1 MKRKPNCAAYQANQ
15 LANTLRS
22 IESCLILLKK
32 GKPFPSINRLTL
44 EVGRQL
50 DIDPS
55 IFRKPTSEHRKLLN
69 KYIKDLVSR
78 ATKETDEP
86 SVDALKIR
94 NIELTRKVSILE
106 KELKSPHNKLGL
118 VAPKIVKSDP
128 RLFDLDSLCMLIDDI
143 LKCQRNLQFKDGAL
157 YNLETFSEEDELV
170 TPNNNCKVYLEWKNG
185 R

>member
-15 LANTLRS
+15 LTNTLRS

-32 GKPFPSINRLTL
+32 EKPFRSINQLTL
-44 EVGRQL
+44 EIGKKL

-55 IFRKPTSEHRKLLN
+55 IFRKPKSDHRKLLN
-69 KYIKDLVSR
+69 KYVKDLVSKPG
-78 ATKETDEP
+78 KEHDQP
-86 SVDALKIR
+86 SADALKIR

-106 KELKSPHNKLGL
+106 KELKAPHNKLAL
-118 VAPKIVKSDP
+118 VAPKTVKADSS
-128 RLFDLDSLCMLIDDI
+128 LFDLDSLCMLIDDI
-143 LKCQRNLQFKDGAL
+143 LKCQKNLQFKNGAL

-170 TPNNNCKVYLEWKNG
+170 SIKNNCNLYLEWKNG

>member
-32 GKPFPSINRLTL
+32 GKPFRSINQLTL
-44 EVGRQL
+44 EIGKQL
-50 DIDPS
+50 DLDPS
-55 IFRKPTSEHRKLLN
+55 IFRKPKSDHRKLLN
-69 KYIKDLVSR
+69 KHVKDLIIKPR
-78 ATKETDEP
+78 KELDEP
-86 SVDALKIR
+86 SADALKIR

-106 KELKSPHNKLGL
+106 KELKSPHNKLAL
-118 VAPKIVKSDP
+118 VAPKTANADS

-143 LKCQRNLQFKDGAL
+143 LKCQRNLQFKNGAL

-170 TPNNNCKVYLEWKNG
+170 SINNNCKLYLEWKNG